1 MMTKFCTQCGAE
13 VGETQKFCNKC
24 GTRLLPTQ
32 PTDPAAGPA
41 GPPFQTTV
49 PPQGTAP
56 TLNYTQAQQQPYQPP
71 PPASAQMPY
80 QTGYM
85 PPAPQQPPYGHAAPG
100 LGLAPNIIGALCYL
114 PILAIVFLV
123 LDPYN
128 KDRFVRFHAWQSIF
142 YVIAWIALRI
152 ALGIMNIVLPDF
164 LIWMMSSVAN
174 LGFMVGWVW
183 LIIQAYQNKTERL
196 PVIGDLA
203 AQQVR

>member
-1 MMTKFCTQCGAE
+1 MTKFCTQCGAE
-13 VGETQKFCNKC
+13 VGDSQKFCNKC

-32 PTDPAAGPA
+32 PADPSAGPA
-41 GPPFQTTV
+41 GPSFQPTV
-49 PPQGTAP
+49 PPTGAP
-56 TLNYTQAQQQPYQPP
+56 PLNYAPPQYQAP
-71 PPASAQMPY
+71 PPASSQVPF

-85 PPAPQQPPYGHAAPG
+85 PPAQQHPPPYGQPNAG
-100 LGLAPNIIGALCYL
+100 LGLTPNVIGALCYL
-114 PILAIVFLV
+114 PVLAIVFLI

-142 YVIAWIALRI
+142 FVLGWIAVRI

-164 LIWMMSSVAN
+164 LIWMMSSVVN
-174 LGFMVGWVW
+174 LGFLVGWVW